1 MSRFYDFSVS
11 FILTRFP
18 VQFVCFPVQPG
29 SDHLQSPSHGMVL
42 CERHTVAHSVSTGPI
57 TCVPRGRGAL
67 PSPPDAFNAAQASP
81 PPTPQSFPP
90 LRTHSRPPF
99 FQQSP
104 LCQQRSQELAG
115 GSSASCPF
123 TGNCMSSLQS
133 ACDRIPLFS
142 GLLEHSF
149 INHPL
154 SFQFV
159 LY

>member
-1 MSRFYDFSVS
+1 MSRFYDFNVS
-11 FILTRFP
+11 FILTHFP

-29 SDHLQSPSHGMVL
+29 SDHLQSPSHGIVL
-42 CERHTVAHSVSTGPI
+42 CERHPAAHSVSTGPS

-67 PSPPDAFNAAQASP
+67 PGPPEAFNTAQASP
-81 PPTPQSFPP
+81 PPTPQSLPP
-90 LRTHSRPPF
+90 LRTHSQLPF

-104 LCQQRSQELAG
+104 LRQQRSQELAG
-115 GSSASCPF
+115 GSSASCPG
-123 TGNCMSSLQS
+123 TKTMSSLQS
-133 ACDRIPLFS
+133 ACHRIPLFS